1 MSQLGIFRAALILGA
16 GALATACAGQ
26 TGPMAHTAAPAVPA
40 EKQIYVIVQ
49 RGQSLDRIAREYRVA
64 KQEIIA
70 ANHLKPPFQVKPG
83 AVLVIPL
90 GAAQLSKEATQ
101 SKGAPAKAAPKPP
114 SSRCSDCPGST
125 DQAETSTVRGD
136 PARLS
141 TAAA

>member
-101 SKGAPAKAAPKPP
+101 SKAAPANSPLPK
-114 SSRCSDCPGST
+114 SRID
-125 DQAETSTVRGD
+125 
-136 PARLS
+136 
-141 TAAA
+141 